1 MLNSDSNPV
10 CRQAGIKIN
19 VMKKIFVM
27 IVCFVLVT
35 AGCRKNITDL
45 NIDPKN
51 PSSSPSYAFFTNA
64 QRTLMNT
71 LASSN
76 VNLNIFRLIMQYWQE
91 TTYTDES
98 NYDLG
103 TRSINDAVW
112 NALYRDVLR
121 DFQESK
127 NLIPT
132 DVADE
137 NVQQNQLAI
146 AEIMQVVTWYYLVTT
161 YGDIPYSEALD
172 IDKPFPKYDDAKTIY
187 NDLLARLDGAIGDLN
202 TSAGSFGSADLIY
215 GGNVAAWK
223 KFANSFKLKMGMT
236 IADDDNAKAKSVV
249 EAAVA
254 AGVFTSNADNAE
266 FHFLSTPPNTNPI
279 WVDLVQSGRKDFIA
293 SEAIIDEMNAL
304 EDPRIDNYFTE
315 DAAGDYSGT
324 EAGAG
329 GAYETFSKPDEAITA
344 PDFPALL
351 LDYAEVEFFLAEARE
366 RGYNVSGTAQQHY
379 NNAIT
384 ASILYWGG
392 TIAEANAYLAQ
403 PSVNYATAAGTWREK
418 IGVQKWIALYNRAWE
433 AWIEWR
439 RLDYPHLDPAVDA
452 QSVIPLRYPY
462 PVNEQNVNRINYEAA
477 ATAIGGD
484 LVETKLWWDKF

>member
-1 MLNSDSNPV
+1 
-10 CRQAGIKIN
+10 
-19 VMKKIFVM
+19 MKKIFV
-27 IVCFVLVT
+27 IIISLVLVT

-45 NIDPKN
+45 NVDPKN
-51 PSSSPSYAFFTNA
+51 PSTSPSYAFFTNA
-64 QRTLMNT
+64 QRTLVNALT
-71 LASSN
+71 SSN
-76 VNLNIFRLIMQYWQE
+76 VNLNIFRLIVQYWQE

-112 NALYRDVLR
+112 DALYRDVLR

-127 NLIPT
+127 NLIPK
-132 DVADE
+132 DVPDA
-137 NVQQNQLAI
+137 NVQKNQIAI
-146 AEIMQVVTWYYLVTT
+146 ADIMQVVTWYYLVTT
-161 YGDIPYSEALD
+161 YGNIPYSDALD
-172 IDKPFPKYDDAKTIY
+172 ITKTFPKYDDAKTIY
-187 NDLLARLDGAIGDLN
+187 YNLLTRLDVDIANLN
-202 TSAGSFGSADLIY
+202 TSADSYGSADIIY
-215 GGNVAAWK
+215 GGDVGAWK

-266 FHFLSTPPNTNPI
+266 FHYLSTPPNTNPI

-293 SEAIIDEMNAL
+293 SEAIIETMKTLD
-304 EDPRIDNYFTE
+304 DPRLDDYFTE
-315 DAAGDYSGT
+315 DASGDYSGA

-329 GAYETFSKPDEAITA
+329 GNYATFSKPANTILA

-366 RGYNVSGTAQQHY
+366 RGYAVGGTAQQHY

-392 TIAEANAYLAQ
+392 TVSDATNYLSQ
-403 PSVNYATAAGTWREK
+403 PAVNYTTAAGTYKEK
-418 IGVQKWIALYNRAWE
+418 IGTQKWIALYNRGWD

-439 RLDYPHLDPAVDA
+439 RLDYPHLSEAVDA

-462 PVNEQNVNRINYEAA
+462 PVNEQNVNRLNYEAA
-477 ATAIGGD
+477 ADAIGGD